1 MSVRGRI
8 IGLVLFLEVI
18 LMVTAAFLFID
29 QHNDNEQQAYHYI
42 SNSLKNQLQRNAADT
57 QKRYANRIAG
67 FVKSNHAIVAAFI
80 QHDREEL
87 ARRIEKK
94 IETLSKEDDLFFSL
108 NFVYKDG
115 TVFYHSKTPE
125 REGRN
130 VSHIPFARDSFA
142 AQKPR
147 GGLVLSLA
155 GLAYRYSYPV
165 FDGNEYIGM
174 AVIVIEPTRSI
185 TRLERDFDAQSGILV
200 RSDYI
205 DRFENKKVTFVGN
218 KALVASAGKVFSNPD
233 FLATLGQ
240 NPQIESVKFSAR
252 MFQRLSTLP
261 LKNYEGNII
270 GEIITVLDVTEM
282 HEAFHKSLLNAG
294 ALFIIIFLLTIV
306 VLYAGIGFILQ
317 QLERLQQ
324 NLESKV
330 HRRTRALQEVN
341 LQLSSE
347 IQERKRIQAA
357 LEDISEKDVLTRVYN
372 RRKFDAYYT
381 TEWNA
386 SKRDKRMISLLMVD
400 IDCFKAYNDCY
411 GHLAGDEAL
420 VDVATVI
427 HETVSRPRDFVARY
441 GGEEFVCVLP
451 ETTMDAAALIA
462 EKMRERVETLCIPH
476 VESANAEA
484 ITVSIGVASAIPE
497 SSHAKEDLIQMA
509 DEALYKAKNS
519 GRNSVITAE

>member
-8 IGLVLFLEVI
+8 IGLVLFLEVV
-18 LMVTAAFLFID
+18 LMATAAFLFID
-29 QHNDNEQQAYHYI
+29 EHNDNEQQAHQYI

-67 FVKSNHAIVAAFI
+67 FVKSNQEVISAFI
-80 QHDREEL
+80 QHDREQL
-87 ARRIEKK
+87 ARRVEKR
-94 IETLSKEDDLFFSL
+94 IETLSKEDDFFFSL
-108 NFVYKDG
+108 TFAYKDG

-165 FDGNEYIGM
+165 FDGDEYIGM
-174 AVIVIEPTRSI
+174 AVIVIEPTRAI
-185 TRLERDFDAQSGILV
+185 TRLQQDFNAQSAILIE
-200 RSDYI
+200 RDYI
-205 DRFENKKVTFVGN
+205 DRFENKDVTFVGN
-218 KALVASAGKVFSNPD
+218 KALVATAGEEFSNPD
-233 FLATLGQ
+233 FLAALGQ
-240 NPQIESVKFSAR
+240 NPQTEAVELLGR
-252 MFQRLSTLP
+252 TFQRLSRLP
-261 LKNYEGNII
+261 LENYEGSVI

-282 HEAFHKSLLNAG
+282 HESYHKSLVNAG
-294 ALFIIIFLLTIV
+294 TLFVIIFLLTLV
-306 VLYAGIGFILQ
+306 VLYVGIGFFLKQLQ
-317 QLERLQQ
+317 RLQQ
-324 NLESKV
+324 NLEVKV
-330 HRRTRALQEVN
+330 HKRTRALQEVN
-341 LQLSSE
+341 AQLSSE
-347 IQERKRIQAA
+347 IQERKRIQAT

-372 RRKFDAYYT
+372 RRKFDTYYT

-386 SKRDKRMISLLMVD
+386 AKREKRVISLLMVD

-420 VDVATVI
+420 IDVATVI
-427 HETVSRPRDFVARY
+427 HETVSRPRDLVARY

-451 ETTMDAAALIA
+451 ETTMDAAVLLA

-476 VESANAEA
+476 AESSNAEA
-484 ITVSIGVASAIPE
+484 ITVSIGVASLIPE
-497 SSHAKEDLIQMA
+497 PSQTKEDLVQMA
-509 DEALYKAKNS
+509 DKALYKAKNS
-519 GRNSVITAE
+519 GRNSTKVA